1 MPCRRL
7 QWHRPSLTIEIDDLT
22 ITFKGGRTVEQ
33 TFLAPS
39 ETAPFANIFQA
50 VQHQHP
56 LVDCITNIVTVNVM
70 ANGLLAI
77 DARPVMASAP
87 EEITYFVARAD
98 ALLLNLGATGSEQRE
113 AMLRGAA
120 EANRLGKPVVIDP
133 VGVGTSPLR
142 RDTLAQLLAECQIAC
157 IRGNISEIKALAGL
171 STDAGGVDAS
181 EADLEDPR
189 AFTLAA
195 GMAKNLAAAHHTV
208 IAISGPRDIVSDG
221 RTTYVVNGGNAM
233 MTRVTGSGCTL
244 TGLVAAFAAVAP
256 ADPLRAATAAIALMC
271 RAGDRALAKAGY
283 HATASF
289 HTAMFDALS
298 AITPQELGAS
308 LRLERL

>member
-1 MPCRRL
+1 M
-7 QWHRPSLTIEIDDLT
+7 
-22 ITFKGGRTVEQ
+22 VEQ
-33 TFLAPS
+33 TFLTPH
-39 ETAPFANIFQA
+39 ETAPFAESFAA
-50 VQHQHP
+50 VQTKHP
-56 LVDCITNIVTVNVM
+56 LVDCITNIVTVNDI

-87 EEITYFVARAD
+87 EEITFFTARAD
-98 ALLLNLGATGSEQRE
+98 ALLLNLGATSAEQRQ
-113 AMLRGAA
+113 AMLLGAA

-142 RDTLAQLLAECQIAC
+142 RTKLAQLLSEHQIAC

-195 GMAKNLAAAHHTV
+195 DMAKNLAAAHNTI

-221 RTTYVVNGGNAM
+221 HSTYVVNGGNAM

-244 TGLVAAFAAVAP
+244 TGIVAAFIAAAP
-256 ADPLRAATAAIALMC
+256 DDPLRAVTAAIGLMC

-308 LRLERL
+308 LRLEQL

>member
-1 MPCRRL
+1 M
-7 QWHRPSLTIEIDDLT
+7 
-22 ITFKGGRTVEQ
+22 VEQ
-33 TFLAPS
+33 TFLTPH
-39 ETAPFANIFQA
+39 ETAPFAESFAA
-50 VQHQHP
+50 VQTKHP
-56 LVDCITNIVTVNVM
+56 LVDCITNIVTVNDI

-87 EEITYFVARAD
+87 EEITFFTARAD
-98 ALLLNLGATGSEQRE
+98 ALLLNLGATSAEQRQ
-113 AMLRGAA
+113 AMLLGAA

-142 RDTLAQLLAECQIAC
+142 RTQLARLLSEHQIAC

-195 GMAKNLAAAHHTV
+195 NMAKNLAAAHNTI

-221 RTTYVVNGGNAM
+221 HTTYVVNGGNAM

-244 TGLVAAFAAVAP
+244 TGIVAAFIAAAP
-256 ADPLRAATAAIALMC
+256 DDPLRAVTAAIGLMC
-271 RAGDRALAKAGY
+271 RAGDRALAKAGH

-289 HTAMFDALS
+289 RTAMFDALS
-298 AITPQELGAS
+298 AITPEELRTS
-308 LRLERL
+308 LHLEQL

>member
-1 MPCRRL
+1 M
-7 QWHRPSLTIEIDDLT
+7 
-22 ITFKGGRTVEQ
+22 VEQ
-33 TFLAPS
+33 TFLTPH
-39 ETAPFANIFQA
+39 ETAPFAESFAA
-50 VQHQHP
+50 VQTKHP
-56 LVDCITNIVTVNVM
+56 LVDCITNIVTVNDI

-87 EEITYFVARAD
+87 EEITFFTARAD
-98 ALLLNLGATGSEQRE
+98 ALLLNLGATSAEQRQ
-113 AMLRGAA
+113 AMLLGAA

-142 RDTLAQLLAECQIAC
+142 RTQLAQLLSEHQIAC

-195 GMAKNLAAAHHTV
+195 DMAKNLAAAHNTI

-221 RTTYVVNGGNAM
+221 HSTYVVNGGNAM

-244 TGLVAAFAAVAP
+244 TGIVAAFIAAAP
-256 ADPLRAATAAIALMC
+256 DDPLRAVTAAIGLMC
-271 RAGDRALAKAGY
+271 QAGDRALAKAGD

-289 HTAMFDALS
+289 RTAMFDALS
-298 AITPQELGAS
+298 AITPEELRTS
-308 LRLERL
+308 LHLEQL

>member
-1 MPCRRL
+1 M
-7 QWHRPSLTIEIDDLT
+7 
-22 ITFKGGRTVEQ
+22 VEQ
-33 TFLAPS
+33 TFLTPH
-39 ETAPFANIFQA
+39 ETAPFAESFAA
-50 VQHQHP
+50 VQRQHP
-56 LVDCITNIVTVNVM
+56 LVDCITNIVTVNDI

-87 EEITYFVARAD
+87 EEITFFTARAD
-98 ALLLNLGATGSEQRE
+98 ALLLNLGATSAEQRQ
-113 AMLRGAA
+113 AMLLGAA

-142 RDTLAQLLAECQIAC
+142 RAQLAQLLNERQIAC

-195 GMAKNLAAAHHTV
+195 DMAKNLAAAHGTI

-244 TGLVAAFAAVAP
+244 TGIVAAFIAAAP
-256 ADPLRAATAAIALMC
+256 ADPLRAVTAAIGLMC
-271 RAGDRALAKAGY
+271 LAGDRALAKTGR

-289 HTAMFDALS
+289 RTAMFDALS
-298 AITPQELGAS
+298 AITPEELQSG
-308 LRLERL
+308 LRLEQL